1 MNPEWILQLMTY
13 AAPVLFASLGGLIGE
28 KSGLVDISLE
38 GKMLCGALAAA
49 AVAAATGNPY
59 VGVAAAALA
68 GAAVSIVT
76 ATFAIAQRRDQVIVG
91 TTVNF
96 LALGLTGVLARSWTK
111 ANPNSLTAE
120 SLPRW
125 IGPVDALTLL
135 GFVLVPVLWW
145 FLQRTSAG
153 IVLRTAGE
161 RPAAAAAAGI
171 RINRLRTGASLAC
184 GALCG
189 LGGACISIGIANN
202 FAEEM
207 TAGRGFVAL
216 AVVVFGRWSP
226 LGVLGA
232 SLVFAAADML
242 QTRLQA
248 AGTLDIPY
256 PVFLAVPYVLTLLAL
271 AARGSRATPP
281 AALGQPWSDH

>member
-1 MNPEWILQLMTY
+1 MNPDWILQLMTY
-13 AAPVLFASLGGLIGE
+13 TAPVLLAALGGLVGE
-28 KSGLVDISLE
+28 RAGLVDISLE

-49 AVAAATGNPY
+49 AVAAATANPLL
-59 VGVAAAALA
+59 GAAAAAVAAAA
-68 GAAVSIVT
+68 VSLVT
-76 ATFAIAQRRDQVIVG
+76 VLFAIFQRRDQVIVG

-96 LALGLTGVLARSWTK
+96 LALGLTGVLARTWTK
-111 ANPNSLTAE
+111 ANP
-120 SLPRW
+120 
-125 IGPVDALTLL
+125 DALTAPALPRVFGPL
-135 GFVLVPVLWW
+135 DPLTIVGFLLVPALWW
-145 FLQRTSAG
+145 FFQRTTGG
-153 IVLRTAGE
+153 IVVRTAGE

-171 RINRLRTGASLAC
+171 RINRLRSGASLAC

-189 LGGACISIGIANN
+189 LGGACISIGISNN

-248 AGTLDIPY
+248 SGTLDIPY
-256 PVFLAVPYVLTLLAL
+256 PIFLAIPYVLTLLAL
-271 AARGSRATPP
+271 ALRGNRSAPP
-281 AALGQPWSDH
+281 AALGEPWKQD

>member
-13 AAPVLFASLGGLIGE
+13 AAPVLFAALGGLIGE

-49 AVAAATGNPY
+49 AFAAATGNPLL
-59 VGVAAAALA
+59 GAAAAALA
-68 GAAVSIVT
+68 GAAVSLVT
-76 ATFAIAQRRDQVIVG
+76 VLFAIVQRRDQVIVG

-96 LALGLTGVLARSWTK
+96 LALGLTGVLARAWTK
-111 ANPNSLTAE
+111 TNP
-120 SLPRW
+120 
-125 IGPVDALTLL
+125 DALTAPALPRLL
-135 GFVLVPVLWW
+135 GPLDPLTLVGFLLVPALWW
-145 FLQRTSAG
+145 FFQRTSGG
-153 IVLRTAGE
+153 IIVRTAGE

-171 RINRLRTGASLAC
+171 QINRLRSGASLVC

-189 LGGACISIGIANN
+189 LGGACISIGISNN

-248 AGTLDIPY
+248 SGAIDIPY
-256 PVFLAVPYVLTLLAL
+256 PIFLAIPYVLTLLAL
-271 AARGSRATPP
+271 ALRGNRSAPP
-281 AALGQPWSDH
+281 AALGEPWNQD

>member
-49 AVAAATGNPY
+49 AIASATGNPIWG
-59 VGVAAAALA
+59 VVAAAVA
-68 GAAVSIVT
+68 GAALSIVT
-76 ATFAIAQRRDQVIVG
+76 AAFAIAQRRDQVIVG

-111 ANPNSLTAE
+111 ANPDALTAE

-125 IGPVDALTLL
+125 IGPVDPLTLL
-135 GFVLVPVLWW
+135 GFVLVPLLWW

-271 AARGSRATPP
+271 AARGSRAKPP
-281 AALGQPWSDH
+281 AALGEPWSDH